1 LLNVTDFHE
10 FTMRENYG
18 LGFEQTPNMIGEVEA
33 AAKGW
38 EMTREKRYTRRSIGR
53 SAGDAR

>member
-18 LGFEQTPNMIGEVEA
+18 LGFEQRASRVAEVEA

-38 EMTREKRYTRRSIGR
+38 EKTRKKRRWIGR
-53 SAGDAR
+53 SAGDAK